1 MRITFPSFNIKKKK
15 IIATFTENILIKFEN
30 CMSINRLKN
39 VCNLKITIRLVFD
52 NRNIRYNFLAKNLFS
67 RKLFSIYFMVYFRSF
82 SRFS

>member
-15 IIATFTENILIKFEN
+15 NIATFTENTKKNGILIKFEN

-52 NRNIRYNFLAKNLFS
+52 N
-67 RKLFSIYFMVYFRSF
+67 
-82 SRFS
+82 